1 MNRFHSKFHRKNHHT
16 NTDPY
21 NPDAGHDPIAS
32 ADAPFQGNFYLNGS
46 LSANNSF
53 IFGGNVAGK
62 ATLVTNASA
71 LVTTNKALTSSLI
84 FLTTL
89 SATGTLGVP
98 FIRTIANSTS
108 FTISSTNINDRST
121 IGWFIIQT
129 Q

>member
-16 NTDPY
+16 STDPY

-62 ATLVTNASA
+62 TTLNDNASA
-71 LVTTNKALTSSLI
+71 LVTTNKVLTSSLI
-84 FLTTL
+84 FLTTQ
-89 SATGTLGVP
+89 SPSGTLGVP
-98 FIRTIANSTS
+98 FVESVSNATS
-108 FTISSTNINDRST
+108 FTISSTNINDKST

-129 Q
+129 E

>member
-32 ADAPFQGNFYLNGS
+32 SDAPFQGNFYLNGS

-53 IFGGNVAGK
+53 IFPSTVAGK

-71 LVTTNKALTSSLI
+71 LVTTNRALTSSLI